1 MKHKLH
7 VKLKHL
13 SQRHFSNILVGVTQ
27 KKIVVSR
34 TPSLTDGGVQ
44 LFCLRSAIEIPPLN
58 PLHHRLRQQLHHL
71 RIVADLGEKLSA
83 VILG

>member
-34 TPSLTDGGVQ
+34 TPSLTDDGVQ

-71 RIVADLGEKLSA
+71 RIVANLGEELRTV
-83 VILG
+83 VIV